1 MTISQLYG
9 WTERVM
15 KGGHDMMILAYIAI
29 VVRSFAVSDFLGS
42 GKVNT
47 IWRKKRGRETD
58 REISVPY
65 LFFEPALIPLFRL
78 IRHLKW
84 RVEKTPFFFHVLFF
98 LTK

>member
-1 MTISQLYG
+1 MTICQLYG

-47 IWRKKRGRETD
+47 IWRKKGGERQTEK
-58 REISVPY
+58 S
-65 LFFEPALIPLFRL
+65 AFRIFSL
-78 IRHLKW
+78 NRH
-84 RVEKTPFFFHVLFF
+84 
-98 LTK
+98 